1 MDLSDLQAKI
11 LHYLVA
17 NSSRKYVH
25 YSREIGKRATAL
37 GYHGYI
43 ALTVFVVQDAV
54 LQGRFEIPRR
64 MKANKH
70 AQELCRGK
78 SLLVFGRASNK
89 GAVGMSFR
97 YEDRSFAFVT
107 CHLASDSTGNKLS
120 KRPNSNL
127 PPSKVGRRN
136 QDAMEILQQLHLD
149 EVDYGFGFSLLH
161 HHNFIFGDFNYRMS
175 RKGISPRNMLELLIE
190 AGSFTPSI
198 AHIPIEGTKVQQ
210 EEFAFQEYSTP
221 KKSSRRISRSRLTL
235 STLIEQHDELD
246 ALRKAKHLFYGFEEP
261 EIKFYPTFR
270 RIRNQLLHP
279 EELQSFEDNYSLLT
293 SKGGHRVPSY
303 TDRVLYS
310 SLPGVKVCV
319 RKDSNQKTSYPLIS
333 LFLSHRSP

>member
-1 MDLSDLQAKI
+1 MDLSDLQTKI

-17 NSSRKYVH
+17 KSSRKYVH

-64 MKANKH
+64 MKVNKH

-97 YEDRSFAFVT
+97 YENRSFAFVT

-175 RKGISPRNMLELLIE
+175 RQGVLPRHMLDLLTQT
-190 AGSFTPSI
+190 GSFTPSKSQLTNEKSP
-198 AHIPIEGTKVQQ
+198 HYDMKTPQ
-210 EEFAFQEYSTP
+210 EFSFQEFSTP
-221 KKSSRRISRSRLTL
+221 KKCSRDTLRSCLTL
-235 STLIEQHDELD
+235 SSLIEQHDELD
-246 ALRKAKHLFYGFEEP
+246 ALRKAKQLFHGFEEP

-270 RIRNQLLHP
+270 RVRNQLLCP
-279 EELQSFEDNYSLLT
+279 EDSQSFEDNYSLLT
-293 SKGGHRVPSY
+293 TKGGHRVPSY

-310 SLPGVKVCV
+310 SLPGVEV
-319 RKDSNQKTSYPLIS
+319 
-333 LFLSHRSP
+333 